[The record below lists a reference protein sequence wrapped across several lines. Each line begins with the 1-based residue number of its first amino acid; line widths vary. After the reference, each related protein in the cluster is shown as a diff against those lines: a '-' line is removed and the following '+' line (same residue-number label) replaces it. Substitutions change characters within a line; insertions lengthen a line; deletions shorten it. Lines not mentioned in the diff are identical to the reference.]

1 MSKFTKLL
9 ACFLMFVLLPSSTPK
24 TFSAF
29 DSHVGTEL
37 PLQCF
42 FTENKGQ
49 WDPSILYMGNTEF
62 GTIAFTKNAV
72 HYTIVQANVSVSN
85 SSKMFS
91 LNPNEKRTHTVTLT
105 FQQSSTAMIQGLD
118 LLSHYTNFYI
128 GDDPCRWGIQC
139 TNCSKIAYSDV
150 WPNIDLMYYFTPQ
163 GLKYDFLVHPG
174 GDYKDIIV
182 RIDGAE
188 ITAQSHQIEL
198 KTPIGSLIDKDLTV
212 YGSNSKTVY
221 PASFLS
227 ENQFYSFL
235 LPPLSNQNETIVI
248 DPIVEWSEYIGG
260 SMTDTGND
268 MVVDESGIYIIGNTN
283 SENITHTEY
292 SYAGNCDALIVRITK
307 ENKIAWTCYYGGNKE
322 DIGSG
327 IVVNKDY
334 IYITGTTNSSNLPK
348 KRTSGGPK
356 GYNIFVAAFQK
367 ETGVLLQSY
376 CYGGDDYD
384 YASSISFGNMS
395 ELYIGGY
402 TNSVDMPDSKNSYF
416 GGESDSFV
424 MKISTT
430 GTLYWSLYVGG
441 SDCDQTVSMEAN
453 SFAAYISGVTF
464 SSDIQNSKN
473 DYSGKGDG
481 FTARVS
487 SSGKLEWFRYFGGDH
502 YDEINSIS
510 YYDDRLYVIGTT
522 ESRHLPSSINSHH
535 GKKDVYVS
543 TISKTGDIQVCLFLG
558 GDKDDIAGCIFT
570 YLDCLYIAGTTNS
583 PNLNS
588 AINSI
593 TGNNKHVFITKYVTE
608 EFPDN
613 HIEWTMY
620 IGGSRENISRS
631 LVVDEKGIYSL
642 ANTNSIDI
650 KTEKTSYHGGKY
662 DLLIQYITNDAIAS
676 PELMVEPAFIELGDI
691 YINDEVSTHIT
702 VRNSGDAVLEGDI
715 QSKDVSTQMDTN
727 HFSIHPQEEQQFQI
741 TIDTTALA
749 DGDFNTSLFITS
761 NGGDCEVEIQMTIV
775 YHKEDLNR
783 DGEID
788 QRDFRLFEKNFGTY
802 LGEKEYWEKSDFNQD
817 GVINMLDLF
826 IMAKKM
832 K

>member
-1 MSKFTKLL
+1 MLKVSKFFVCLL
-9 ACFLMFVLLPSSTPK
+9 IVILFQSYTPSVFFANNNDVKEDIPI
-24 TFSAF
+24 
-29 DSHVGTEL
+29 
-37 PLQCF
+37 QYY

-49 WDPSILYMGNTEF
+49 WDKDILFMGNTKF
-62 GTIAFTKNAV
+62 GTIAFSSNAV
-72 HYTIVQANVSVSN
+72 HYTLFKENATQNQYPRSTSN
-85 SSKMFS
+85 
-91 LNPNEKRTHTVTLT
+91 TH
-105 FQQSSTAMIQGLD
+105 QSSTCKITLSFEKSQDTFIYGHNP
-118 LLSHYTNFYI
+118 LSHFSNFFI
-128 GDDPCRWGIQC
+128 DDNPSNWGIE
-139 TNCSKIAYSDV
+139 CSSYSRVVYCNV
-150 WPNIDLMYYFTPQ
+150 WPCIDLQYYFTPQ

-174 GDYKDIIV
+174 GDYKDIMIHV
-182 RIDGAE
+182 DGAH
-188 ITAQSHQIEL
+188 IHSQPNQLEL

-212 YGSNSKTVY
+212 YGRNSKSTY
-221 PASFLS
+221 PASFLC
-227 ENQFYSFL
+227 ENQFYGFHLSS
-235 LPPLSNQNETIVI
+235 LSNQNETIVI
-248 DPIVEWSEYIGG
+248 DPSVEWSEYIGG

-268 MVVDESGIYIIGNTN
+268 MVVDESGIYIIGDTN
-283 SENITHTEY
+283 SENIISSEY

-307 ENKIAWTCYYGGNKE
+307 ENKIAWTCYYGGSKE

-348 KRTSGGPK
+348 KRTSGGSK
-356 GYNIFVAAFQK
+356 GYNVFVAAFQK

-376 CYGGDDYD
+376 CYGGNDYD

-402 TNSVDMPDSKNSYF
+402 TNSVDMPDSRNSYF

-441 SDCDQTVSMEAN
+441 GDCDQTVSMEAN

-464 SSDIQNSKN
+464 SSDIQKSKN
-473 DYSGKGDG
+473 EYSGKGDG

-487 SSGKLEWFRYFGGDH
+487 SSGKLEWFRYLGGDH

-613 HIEWTMY
+613 HIEWTLY

-642 ANTNSIDI
+642 ANTNSSDI
-650 KTEKTSYHGGKY
+650 ATEESAFHGGKY

-676 PELMVEPAFIELGDI
+676 PELIVEPAFIELGDI
-691 YINDEVSTHIT
+691 YVSDEVSTYIT
-702 VRNSGDAVLEGDI
+702 VRNSGNAVLEGDI
-715 QSKDVSTQMDTN
+715 QSKDVSIQIDTN

-741 TIDTTALA
+741 TIDTTALT
-749 DGDFNTSLFITS
+749 DGNFNTSLFITS

-775 YHKEDLNR
+775 YHKEDLNQ

-832 K
+832 T